1 MGTNASVGNV
11 GKGVI
16 ADMRA
21 MECPLEG
28 HHLEAE
34 NDDELFKATRKHA
47 DEVHLDQGSPTSSF
61 ARSLRRTFTSSSE
74 PALGAGA
81 QHPRPFPL
89 PSIHLSV
96 WKGCSANF
104 RLTEF

>member
-1 MGTNASVGNV
+1 MEILRSSAIQAPFATMGTNASVGNV
-11 GKGVI
+11 GKGVN

-47 DEVHLDQGSPTSSF
+47 DEVHPDQGFTYEQL
-61 ARSLRRTFTSSSE
+61 RSIME
-74 PALGAGA
+74 EN
-81 QHPRPFPL
+81 
-89 PSIHLSV
+89 V
-96 WKGCSANF
+96 YEK
-104 RLTEF
+104 

>member
-11 GKGVI
+11 GKGVN

-28 HHLEAE
+28 HYLDAE

-47 DEVHLDQGSPTSSF
+47 DEVHPDQGFTDEQL
-61 ARSLRRTFTSSSE
+61 RSIIE
-74 PALGAGA
+74 EN
-81 QHPRPFPL
+81 
-89 PSIHLSV
+89 V
-96 WKGCSANF
+96 YEK
-104 RLTEF
+104 